1 MLRVYAS
8 DRLLLVVDHSSEIG
22 ASFSQ
27 VIEIVQEDGRSKIS
41 S

>member
-1 MLRVYAS
+1 
-8 DRLLLVVDHSSEIG
+8 LLLVVDHSSEIG

-27 VIEIVQEDGRSKIS
+27 VIEIIQEDGRSRIS